1 MKITSVESVP
11 VRVPLR
17 GEFLM
22 RSALGEGGPVSTY
35 VLVCVHTDEGL
46 VGLGECTGTDR
57 WSGEPLEV
65 ARVVIDGWLAPALV
79 GEDPTQIERL
89 NVKLERATKAH
100 PFAKSAVEMALWD
113 LTGKKLG
120 VPVATLLGGSVRE
133 QLPLKWSVPAKPP
146 EEAAE
151 IARRAVGMG
160 FTLMKVKVGL
170 DAATD
175 VARVRAVRAAVGAS
189 VKIGIDGNA
198 GWSVRE
204 TLWAVQRLRECDLW
218 FIEQPIHGR
227 NLAGLVD
234 IRRQT
239 GIPVMADEAVW
250 TPEDGVE
257 VIRQGAADI
266 ISVYP
271 GKNGGILNCKKIIA
285 MAQAAGLTCVL
296 GSNLELGIASAAM
309 LHVGCSS
316 PAISEEI
323 GHHVI
328 GPLYHQ
334 EDVVAPS
341 LSLAAGVGHLTT
353 GAGLGVELD
362 EEKVARYRVAG

>member
-1 MKITSVESVP
+1 
-11 VRVPLR
+11 
-17 GEFLM
+17 M
-22 RSALGEGGPVSTY
+22 RSALGETGPVSTY
-35 VLVCVHTDEGL
+35 GLVRVHTDEGI
-46 VGLGECTGTDR
+46 VGLGECSGTDR
-57 WSGEPLEV
+57 WSGEPQEV
-65 ARVVIDGWLAPALV
+65 ARVVIDRWLAPAV
-79 GEDPTQIERL
+79 IGEDPTRIERL
-89 NVKLERATKAH
+89 NIKLDSAIKAH
-100 PFAKSAVEMALWD
+100 PFAKAAVEMALWD
-113 LTGKKLG
+113 LAGKKLG
-120 VPVATLLGGSVRE
+120 VSVATLLGGSVRE
-133 QLPLKWSVPAKPP
+133 QLPLKWSVAARPP
-146 EEAAE
+146 EAAAA
-151 IARRAVGMG
+151 IARRAVAMG
-160 FTLMKVKVGL
+160 FTMMKVKVGL
-170 DAATD
+170 DAAED
-175 VARVRAVRAAVGAS
+175 VARVRAVRAAVGAE

-198 GWSVRE
+198 GWSVQD
-204 TLWAVQRLRECDLW
+204 TLWAAQRLRECDLW

-227 NLAGLVD
+227 NLAGLVE

-250 TPEDGVE
+250 TPQDCVE

-285 MAQAAGLTCVL
+285 MAEAAGLTCVL

-316 PAISEEI
+316 PSISEAI

-334 EDVVAPS
+334 EDLVTPP

-353 GAGLGVELD
+353 GAGLGIELD
-362 EEKVARYRVAG
+362 EEKLAQYQEGSGHAGRLCER